1 MAALLRATVVQT
13 GYPGSPGYTSLYAVH
28 TDPPSTAA
36 AALVSAVGVLFN
48 AISAQMCTGF
58 TWTINSDVAVVEDT
72 DGSIDSFIST
82 TPPTQSV
89 FAPSALYAGASG
101 AVVDW
106 LTNTVVNSRKVMGRT
121 FFVPLGGNAYESNGT
136 LTSAART
143 VFLNATEAYRTTPG
157 IIPAVWSRPYTA
169 VPGKP
174 RPTTP
179 GSTAPITARR
189 VPDMAAVLRSR
200 RD

>member
-1 MAALLRATVVQT
+1 MAALFRATVVQT
-13 GYPGSPGYTSLYAVH
+13 GYSGAPGYTNLYAVH
-28 TDPPSTAA
+28 SDPPSTGAQD
-36 AALVSAVGVLFN
+36 LVDAVFALFN
-48 AISAQMCTGF
+48 NIAPQMCQGWAF
-58 TWTINSDVAVVEDT
+58 SIQSDVAVVEDT

-82 TPPTQSV
+82 TPATQSV
-89 FAPSALYAGASG
+89 FAPAGTYSSPTG

-121 FFVPLGGNAYESNGT
+121 FFVPLGGGSYQADGT
-136 LTSAART
+136 LATAT
-143 VFLNATEAYRTTPG
+143 VTALNAHTATYLAAAGPTK
-157 IIPAVWSRPYTA
+157 AVWSRPYTA

-179 GSTAPITARR
+179 GSTAPIVGRR
-189 VPDMAAVLRSR
+189 VPDKAAVLRSR